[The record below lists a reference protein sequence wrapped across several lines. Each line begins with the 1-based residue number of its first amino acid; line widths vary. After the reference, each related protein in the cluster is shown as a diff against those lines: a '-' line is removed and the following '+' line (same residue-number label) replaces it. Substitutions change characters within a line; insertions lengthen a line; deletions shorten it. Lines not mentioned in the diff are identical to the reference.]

1 MRNPTSNP
9 DSASPMAVTP
19 IPKLLRSLGIPL
31 ICSLVIQAC
40 YNIVDSYFVSAM
52 QDTAEVTGMG
62 DYAMNAL
69 TLAFP
74 IQMLIVALGVGTGVG
89 VNALLARSM
98 GQGDREKAG
107 QVAGNGLFLGVCI
120 YVLFLLFGLFGVRP
134 YLLTQTSDP
143 LVLEL
148 AGSYLTICCVYSFGQ
163 VLFTIYEKLLQAT
176 GHAVLSTIAQV
187 SGAVTNIILDPILI
201 FGYFG
206 APELGVAGAAYA
218 TVIGQMVS
226 FVLFVVFQYTCNREV
241 PAGVRYLIPEGKVM
255 KEILSVGFPAII
267 MQAVGSFLTYG
278 VNVIFGTL
286 SASAVTAYG
295 VYYKIQQFAFFAAF
309 GMNNAM
315 IPVIAFNYGSGDK
328 ERVRAGIHG
337 GVSGGAGSVRQPDRG
352 HLRPDP
358 TDPDPLHPRGA
369 HHRPGLSVRR
379 RQHRL
384 SGGVPGVGAWGAL
397 YGALPGAAAPRSAA
411 LGMAV
416 HPPAESGGLVLGGVP
431 GGRGHRTVG
440 GTGAAETDFARCTDL
455 RKGKAPQGRKLL
467 RPLVQGVAE
476 VSGRGG
482 RKP

>member
-148 AGSYLTICCVYSFGQ
+148 AGSYLTICCAYSFGQ

-328 ERVRAGIHG
+328 ERVRAGIRWG
-337 GVSGGAGSVRQPDRG
+337 MIDTLVIMGVCLVVLEVCASQIVGIFALTQQTLTLCIRAVRTIALGYLFSGANIAYQGVFQALGRGVPSMVLCLVRQ
-352 HLRPDP
+352 L
-358 TDPDPLHPRGA
+358 LA
-369 HHRPGLSVRR
+369 
-379 RQHRL
+379 
-384 SGGVPGVGAWGAL
+384 
-397 YGALPGAAAPRSAA
+397 ALPLAWLFTLLPNPEGWCWAAFP
-411 LGMAV
+411 V
-416 HPPAESGGLVLGGVP
+416 AEGIGLLV
-431 GGRGHRTVG
+431 
-440 GTGAAETDFARCTDL
+440 A
-455 RKGKAPQGRKLL
+455 
-467 RPLVQGVAE
+467 LVQ
-476 VSGRGG
+476 
-482 RKP
+482 RKRILPDVLT